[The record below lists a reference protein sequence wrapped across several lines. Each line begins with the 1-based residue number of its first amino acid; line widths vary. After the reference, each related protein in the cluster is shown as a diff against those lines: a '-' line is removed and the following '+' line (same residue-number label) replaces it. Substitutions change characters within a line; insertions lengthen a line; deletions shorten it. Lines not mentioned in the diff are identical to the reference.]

1 MNTAMAR
8 EVEESAG
15 RWWWEAEA
23 KRQQGWIRKEEEKNA
38 YFLGEKKISR
48 KNLSRKK
55 GRRRTHLC
63 RGTSVGLLP
72 NAESAAAGGPDS
84 GSQCC
89 LFCDVDKVAII
100 GMKFSQNWLE
110 TEYES

>member
-38 YFLGEKKISR
+38 YFLGKK
-48 KNLSRKK
+48 
-55 GRRRTHLC
+55 
-63 RGTSVGLLP
+63 
-72 NAESAAAGGPDS
+72 
-84 GSQCC
+84 
-89 LFCDVDKVAII
+89 
-100 GMKFSQNWLE
+100 
-110 TEYES
+110 